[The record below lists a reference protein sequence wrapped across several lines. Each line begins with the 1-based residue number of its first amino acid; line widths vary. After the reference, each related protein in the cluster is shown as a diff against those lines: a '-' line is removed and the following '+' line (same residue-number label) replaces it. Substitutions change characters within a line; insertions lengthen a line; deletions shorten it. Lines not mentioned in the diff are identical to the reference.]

1 MLRNMSNIT
10 IEKINNKAVRQLTT
24 LIGLREIIFDKEI
37 AYLFYQWDGDELI
50 IQTNGRTKYIS
61 KWLKFIKFDGNL
73 KYLRKI
79 FFEDFGLSIFSS
91 KDYKSDY
98 KKPFIKNKTNALFFE
113 FVFMKPKTEIS
124 LSKIMNL
131 VNHPTKRNNFA
142 KFILNLI
149 KNPGYKDVYCC
160 NFLMSKN

>member
-1 MLRNMSNIT
+1 MNNII
-10 IEKINNKAVRQLTT
+10 IEKINNKEVRQLTA
-24 LIGLREIIFDKEI
+24 LIGLRETIFDKDI

-50 IQTNGRTKYIS
+50 IQTNGCTKYIS
-61 KWLKFIKFDGNL
+61 KWLKFINFVGNI

-79 FFEDFGLSIFSS
+79 FFEDFGLSILSS
-91 KDYKSDY
+91 KDYMSGY

-113 FVFMKPKTEIS
+113 FVFMKPKTEINFN
-124 LSKIMNL
+124 KIMNL
-131 VNHPTKRNNFA
+131 VNPPTKRNNFA